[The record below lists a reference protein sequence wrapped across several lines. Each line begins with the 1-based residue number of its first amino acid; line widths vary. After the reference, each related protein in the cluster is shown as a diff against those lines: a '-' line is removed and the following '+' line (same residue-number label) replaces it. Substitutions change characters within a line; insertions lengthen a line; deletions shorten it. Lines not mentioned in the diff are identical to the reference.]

1 MNLNRWGQ
9 LGRGHLAGIVYEQQA
24 VWASEAI
31 HGDLSDDYNHES
43 WREVSTYLLENNYR
57 NQVSPPYRNGISLE
71 LNTYQSY
78 QDISRFMHMWY
89 QSMDNKKNGAPQH
102 GAHHTGYT
110 QDPWN
115 CGLSKI
121 FSNGS
126 FQRIETKNL
135 GETGKLWET
144 DESAIVR
151 YSKICKLEWVTI
163 LYHIITIIPLLV
175 RSITIIL
182 PYYYHMITIILWVS
196 MSYRF
201 ESDPIPSVPAHD
213 DVPSRGSFCRDD
225 HTCSPDKTLWN

>member
-1 MNLNRWGQ
+1 
-9 LGRGHLAGIVYEQQA
+9 
-24 VWASEAI
+24 
-31 HGDLSDDYNHES
+31 
-43 WREVSTYLLENNYR
+43 
-57 NQVSPPYRNGISLE
+57 
-71 LNTYQSY
+71 
-78 QDISRFMHMWY
+78 MWY

-102 GAHHTGYT
+102 VAHHTGYT

-135 GETGKLWET
+135 GETGKLCET

-182 PYYYHMITIILWVS
+182 PYYYHMITIIL
-196 MSYRF
+196 
-201 ESDPIPSVPAHD
+201 
-213 DVPSRGSFCRDD
+213 
-225 HTCSPDKTLWN
+225 